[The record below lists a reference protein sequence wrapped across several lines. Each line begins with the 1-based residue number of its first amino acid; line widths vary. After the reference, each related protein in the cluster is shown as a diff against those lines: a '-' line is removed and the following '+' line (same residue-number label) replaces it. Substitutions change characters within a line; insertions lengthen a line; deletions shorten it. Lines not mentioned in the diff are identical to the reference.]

1 MTGSFLCTWS
11 SDLETLSSRRFFLSW
26 KNFINI
32 SISQFYKCKISY
44 RMLLFPILI
53 KKKKYKPT
61 NSCYYKVF
69 FGTMTFTS
77 KLGTR

>member
-32 SISQFYKCKISY
+32 SISQFYKYKISY

-53 KKKKYKPT
+53 KKKNTNQPT
-61 NSCYYKVF
+61 AVIIKCF
-69 FGTMTFTS
+69 
-77 KLGTR
+77 LAL